1 MAKAAKTVLYLTDKN
16 LLIQT
21 ERSLVKSIIFPQ
33 ELLEDQHVVDLDA
46 FTTFLIKELDPFVKK
61 ISPVI
66 VILGSGILFQSFV
79 TKKEEVTIAQ
89 DTLRSTLPFP
99 QEYVSEKTISTPTKI
114 YLLATHRLYMQAL
127 INACREIRI
136 ELQSVL
142 PLTLFSDEEKI
153 EKLKKPDVKAILSK
167 KKLHAIGNFLEIV
180 PVTPVENSRQ
190 ISEEIVDQSLTGSY
204 RKVTAWNVS
213 RLLIILGFLIVLT
226 VLMGGLLYVQ
236 YLHVSGLSKQVES
249 TVVPTQIPTP
259 TAIVGEDPANLKVVV
274 MNGTGIAGQA
284 GRVKDLLSEAG
295 YTNVITENSETKDYQ
310 KTEII
315 FSSKVSE
322 KQQSEIKELLLK
334 TFTAVTSKTD
344 TKADKDIQITT
355 GEEK

>member
-21 ERSLVKSIIFPQ
+21 EKSLVKSITFPQ
-33 ELLEDQHVVDLDA
+33 VLLEDQHVVDLDA
-46 FTTFLIKELDPFVKK
+46 FTTFLIKELDTLAKK

-66 VILGSGILFQSFV
+66 VILGTGILFQSFV
-79 TKKEEVTIAQ
+79 TKKEEVTIGQ

-99 QEYVSEKTISTPTKI
+99 QEYVSEKTILTPTKI
-114 YLLATHRLYMQAL
+114 YLLATHKLYMQAL
-127 INACREIRI
+127 INACREIGI

-142 PLTLFSDEEKI
+142 PLTLFSDEEKV

-167 KKLHAIGNFLEIV
+167 KKLHAVGNFLEVV
-180 PVTPVENSRQ
+180 PVTPVEELERVQEGAVGESF
-190 ISEEIVDQSLTGSY
+190 TGSY

-226 VLMGGLLYVQ
+226 ILMGGLLYVQ
-236 YLHVSGLSKQVES
+236 YLHVSGLSKQAES

-259 TAIVGEDPANLKVVV
+259 TTIAEEDPANLKVVV
-274 MNGTGIAGQA
+274 INGTGIAGQA
-284 GRVKDLLSEAG
+284 GRVKDLLFEAG
-295 YTNVITENSETKDYQ
+295 YTDATTENSETKDSQ
-310 KTEII
+310 KTEIV

-334 TFTAVTSKTD
+334 TFTAVTSKID
-344 TKADKDIQITT
+344 TEADKDIQITT